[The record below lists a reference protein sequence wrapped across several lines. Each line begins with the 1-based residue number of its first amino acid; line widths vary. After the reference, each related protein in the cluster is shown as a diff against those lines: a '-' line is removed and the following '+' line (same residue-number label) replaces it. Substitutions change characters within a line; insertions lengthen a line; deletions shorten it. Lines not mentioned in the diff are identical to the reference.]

1 MATMYSGEV
10 LLMAVVTEVTNV
22 ASPLLKRSRDG
33 VEGVEE
39 GAGVLLTEGIGLRRD
54 DNGA

>member
-1 MATMYSGEV
+1 MYSGEV